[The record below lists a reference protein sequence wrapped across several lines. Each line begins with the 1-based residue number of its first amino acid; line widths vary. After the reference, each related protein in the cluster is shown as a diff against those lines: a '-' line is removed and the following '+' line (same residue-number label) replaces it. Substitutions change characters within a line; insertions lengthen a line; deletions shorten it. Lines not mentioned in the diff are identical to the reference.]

1 MDGARRDLR
10 GRKVLVTGA
19 SSGIG
24 ASVSRAIVERGG
36 AVAMVARRKDR
47 LEELCEELGDAAV
60 AAPCDVT
67 DDGALRAAVD
77 RAHELL
83 GGLDGVVA
91 AAGRSMVGTLST
103 GDPERWRALFD
114 LNLVAPLA
122 TVRHAVEKFAATG
135 RRDVVLMGSTAAVL
149 PMPGTGVYSASK
161 RGLQAAFESLR
172 VELAPLGINASLIE
186 PGMFETE
193 GLTLEGVEF
202 DGEVPENDYPI
213 LVPDAVPADP
223 AVLAEVI
230 AFMMSLP
237 DGVCINE
244 LVMRPTGQLNP

>member
-1 MDGARRDLR
+1 MAGDLR

-24 ASVSRAIVERGG
+24 ASVSRAIAEQGG
-36 AVAMVARRKDR
+36 AVAMLARRKER
-47 LEELCEELGDAAV
+47 LEELCEELGDPAV
-60 AAPCDVT
+60 AIPCDVT
-67 DDGALRAAVD
+67 DHAALQAAID
-77 RAHELL
+77 EAHSRLE
-83 GGLDGVVA
+83 GLDGVVA
-91 AAGRSMVGTLST
+91 VAGRSMVGTLAT
-103 GDPERWRALFD
+103 GDPQRWRDLFD

-122 TVRHAVEKFAATG
+122 TARYAVEKFPTTG

-149 PMPGTGVYSASK
+149 PMPGTGAYSASK

-172 VELAPLGINASLIE
+172 FELAPLGINTSLVE

-202 DGEVPENDYPI
+202 NGEVPENDYPI
-213 LVPDAVPADP
+213 ILPDTEPADP
-223 AVLAEVI
+223 AILAGVI

>member
-1 MDGARRDLR
+1 MTGDLR

-36 AVAMVARRKDR
+36 AVATVARRKDR
-47 LEELCEELGDAAV
+47 LEELCDELGDAAV
-60 AAPCDVT
+60 AVPCDVT
-67 DDGALRAAVD
+67 DDVALRAAVD
-77 RAHELL
+77 EAHVRL

-91 AAGRSMVGTLST
+91 VAGRSMVGTLST

-122 TVRHAVEKFAATG
+122 TARYAVEKFAATG

-149 PMPGTGVYSASK
+149 SMPGTGAYSASK

-172 VELAPLGINASLIE
+172 FELASLGINASLIE

-202 DGEVPENDYPI
+202 NGEVPENDYPI
-213 LVPDAVPADP
+213 ILPDTVPADP
-223 AVLAEVI
+223 AILAEVI

-237 DGVCINE
+237 EGVCINE

>member
-213 LVPDAVPADP
+213 LVPDGVPADP